1 MLTSTLVRKFVSL
14 FPAKLNLN
22 QVGKTEDLFAVLVFS
37 FLMNRTMV
45 LNLHEFNIFTL
56 ERENLDFF
64 DYIGFVIVVTLEK
77 NQKVGFI
84 ILLVYVINQQNPI
97 SNPKF

>member
-1 MLTSTLVRKFVSL
+1 
-14 FPAKLNLN
+14 
-22 QVGKTEDLFAVLVFS
+22 
-37 FLMNRTMV
+37 MV

-64 DYIGFVIVVTLEK
+64 DYIEFVIVVTLEK

-84 ILLVYVINQQNPI
+84 ILLVYLINQQNPI